1 MSLSFPLAD
10 LLPLFIQ
17 TTKYKNDK
25 DNQIPNVGNVVLIDE
40 ENTSK
45 MNFKLGI
52 IDSLK
57 PSRDGAKRM
66 ANIHYVIND
75 KTVHV

>member
-1 MSLSFPLAD
+1 M
-10 LLPLFIQ
+10 LPLFIQ
-17 TTKYKNDK
+17 ASKYKNDK

-40 ENTSK
+40 ESTSK

-66 ANIHYVIND
+66 ANIPYVIND